1 MKAQS
6 QRQLRA
12 GELVRRALSDIIA
25 EGHLHDPHLKG
36 VSVTVTEVRMSP
48 DLKHASCFI
57 AALGRS
63 DLENVAGAL
72 NHAAGFLQK
81 ELSGEI
87 EMKFTPRLKFLPDE
101 SFDEAGRVDEIL
113 NRPSVQRD
121 LDHDED

>member
-57 AALGRS
+57 AALGRT

-72 NHAAGFLQK
+72 NHASGFLQK

-121 LDHDED
+121 LDPGEH